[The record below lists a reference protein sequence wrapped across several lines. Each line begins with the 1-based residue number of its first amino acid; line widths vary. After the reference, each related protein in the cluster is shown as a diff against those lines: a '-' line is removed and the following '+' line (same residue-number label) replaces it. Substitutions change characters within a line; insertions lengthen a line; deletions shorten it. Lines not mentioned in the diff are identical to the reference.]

1 MNPYK
6 GAWAANPRFDV
17 SGSAVIT
24 FFAQPVHVMVHWQQ
38 IGVPMGRL
46 VCPRTIDVAK
56 SECWLCKKRE
66 TNQTTPPTTDNARVL
81 AFMYD
86 WGTDRFGSFLMT
98 NTVMMDVVGI
108 LRNAGYDTQCME
120 NGNGPRFGVQRTQ
133 DKRTLV
139 TALEFKQVPKDFPT
153 QEEMLARTEQES
165 AYAQDESKFILGA
178 PKGER
183 LKWGKDDPLDRWTF
197 I

>member
-1 MNPYK
+1 MTPYK
-6 GAWAANPRFDV
+6 GSWAATPKFDA
-17 SGSAVIT
+17 SGSAIVT
-24 FFAQPVHVMVHWQQ
+24 FFCQPVHVQVHWQQ

-66 TNQTTPPTTDNARVL
+66 TNQPTPPTNDNPRVL
-81 AFMYD
+81 SFVYD
-86 WGTDRFGSFLMT
+86 WGSERFGSFVMT
-98 NTVMMDVVGI
+98 ASTMMDVVGL
-108 LRNAGYDTQCME
+108 LRARGLDTQCME
-120 NGNGPRFGVQRTQ
+120 SGGGPQFGIQRTQ

-139 TALEFKQVPKDFPT
+139 TALGVKQIPLEIPT

-165 AYAQDESKFILGA
+165 AYAQDESKFILGKA
-178 PKGER
+178 DGKR
-183 LKWGKDDPLDRWTF
+183 LKWGKDDPQDRWSF